1 MTLFGLDLAQDK
13 QGKWKLFE
21 IGGANSGMPGFKKIY
36 GDHRIENQVYGMLRQ
51 RYGDIAINTEIIS
64 SQRFEEEHRIRATL
78 QGVWRASYFGQ
89 VWEQHN
95 FPYLKSEKAQTEW
108 LEELKFA
115 KNSTFKVPFPEY
127 RGQRCTVLNWY
138 NEPVKHPTVNPYVAQ
153 ELTTNKL
160 LQYILLSRT
169 TVEQQ
174 LIPSALV
181 GLGGT
186 RGPELDS
193 VLAQGDEL
201 FLFKPSCAMQSMG
214 IKVLSRE
221 EAERFKD
228 EEGTLWKMS
237 IAEEYRHAN
246 KKALYLDQLV
256 EKGDFRF
263 EKAVGLVQPLVDTR
277 KEINGEQF
285 HTAIRAIVCNE
296 QFVGAYIKYSDVP
309 QGHYS
314 NSKKVE
320 LFNEHGFPQ
329 LCERIVHTFLD
340 ESKRLD
346 SETFRTELYNR
357 FFRER
362 GKITRTTI
370 PIVGV
375 LDTVKKIVRRI

>member
-1 MTLFGLDLAQDK
+1 MTLFGLDLAQDE

-21 IGGANSGMPGFKKIY
+21 IGGANSGMPGFKAIY
-36 GDHRIENQVYGMLRQ
+36 GDHRIEKQVYGMLRE
-51 RYGDIAINTEIIS
+51 RYGEIAINTEIIS
-64 SQRFEEEHRIRATL
+64 SQRFGEEHTIRAL
-78 QGVWRASYFGQ
+78 AQGLWRKSWFGQ
-89 VWEQHN
+89 MQQRKN
-95 FPYLKSEKAQTEW
+95 FPYLESEKAQTEW
-108 LEELKFA
+108 LEELKCA
-115 KNSTFKVPFPEY
+115 KNSTFMVPFPEY

-169 TVEQQ
+169 PVEQQ

-186 RGPELDS
+186 RGPELES
-193 VLAQGDEL
+193 VLAQGEEQ
-201 FLFKPSCAMQSMG
+201 FLFKPLCAMQSIG

-221 EAERFKD
+221 EAERFKE

-237 IAEEYRHAN
+237 MAEEYRHAN

-256 EKGDFRF
+256 DRGDFKF

-277 KEINGEQF
+277 KEVGGEQF

-320 LFNEHGFPQ
+320 LFDERGFSG

-340 ESKRLD
+340 ESRKLD
-346 SETFRTELYNR
+346 SEMFRTELYGR

-362 GKITRTTI
+362 GKIMRTTI
-370 PIVGV
+370 PIKGV
-375 LDTVKKIVRRI
+375 LDTVSGMVRRI